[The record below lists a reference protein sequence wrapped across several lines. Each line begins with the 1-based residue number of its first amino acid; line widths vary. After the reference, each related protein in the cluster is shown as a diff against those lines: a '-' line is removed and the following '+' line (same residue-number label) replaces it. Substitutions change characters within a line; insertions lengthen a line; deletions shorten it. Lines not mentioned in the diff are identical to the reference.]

1 MLGKNK
7 TGLSLGIL
15 FAVVHAVWALAVAV
29 MKGPLQTFLDWV
41 FKLHSIE
48 PVWVLTS
55 FNWLNALL
63 LVIITFVFGYILG
76 WVFALADNLHH
87 KTEQEQ
93 V

>member
-7 TGLSLGIL
+7 TGISLGIL
-15 FAVVHAVWALAVAV
+15 FALVHAVWALAVAV
-29 MKGPLQTFLDWV
+29 IPDTLQKFLDWV
-41 FKLHSIE
+41 FNLHSIT

-76 WVFALADNLHH
+76 WIFAWAHNLRH
-87 KTEQEQ
+87 KTE
-93 V
+93 